1 MTFDEKDIIYP
12 PVHPGTDRTFI
23 RFYKGEPDLNA
34 IFFPELEDESQKND
48 SRPQRV
54 FVTDTNVASLEFAK
68 PFINLFRG
76 ENFSH
81 LKIKPNETG
90 KHGKDVLLI
99 LGSGEPY
106 KTIESVLE
114 IVKAALD
121 NNGQRTTVF
130 VGIGGGVITD
140 MTAFASSI
148 FKRGAHCELVPTT
161 LLSMVDAAIGGKTGC
176 DFESYKNMIGSFFPA
191 QKIHIIPSFIQTLP
205 QNEYKSGMAEVV
217 KTALLY
223 SPELFEKFEKSPEIL
238 TERKNPL
245 VEEAIRICVNAKAK
259 VVEEDLTEKN
269 IRMQLNLGHTFG
281 HALESMAG
289 LGGVTHGDGVAWGIG
304 RVAELSRN
312 LGLASNN
319 FAERVKKCLE
329 NFGWETKAVHPA
341 MKEKYPEKSDSEIA
355 EILFNAMKKDKKN
368 SSSQVRFVLQEDVGK
383 TVITEVPK
391 EKVIEVLK

>member
-289 LGGVTHGDGVAWGIG
+289 LGVVTHGDGVAWGIG